1 MRRLFA
7 ATLVAGSA
15 ALTPA
20 TSSSALRS
28 EQVVPL
34 RVQRSIR
41 AEVKPFLAY
50 TPVSAPRDYHYLK
63 WLRSRTGPLALSI
76 EFAWRTDRDPQLI
89 FNVQDAHRCPEIGRP
104 MAVYRFGNVKVN
116 WSTTYEDSQAWRCVA
131 HSNRKTFFI
140 VSAPGNGSKKGP
152 SGRALARMIG
162 TAQLIR

>member
-7 ATLVAGSA
+7 ATLIAGSV

-20 TSSSALRS
+20 TSTSAPRS

-41 AEVKPFLAY
+41 AEVKPFLSYA
-50 TPVSAPRDYHYLK
+50 PVSVPREYQYLR
-63 WLRSRTGPLALSI
+63 WLRSRTAPLGLSI

-89 FNVQDAHRCPEIGRP
+89 FNVQDARRCPEIGRP

-116 WSTTYEDSQAWRCVA
+116 WSTTYEDSQAWRCVSR
-131 HSNRKTFFI
+131 SNRKTFFI

>member
-7 ATLVAGSA
+7 ATLVAGSV

-20 TSSSALRS
+20 TSSSAARS

-34 RVQRSIR
+34 RVQKSIR
-41 AEVKPFLAY
+41 AAVKPFLAY
-50 TPVSAPRDYHYLK
+50 VPVSVPRDYRYLR
-63 WLRSRTGPLALSI
+63 WLRSRSAPLGLSI

-89 FNVQDAHRCPEIGRP
+89 FNVQDARRCPEIGRP
-104 MAVYRFGNVKVN
+104 MAVFRFGTIKVN
-116 WSTTYEDSQAWRCVA
+116 WSTTYEDSQAWRCVSR
-131 HSNRKTFFI
+131 SNRKTFFI
-140 VSAPGNGSKKGP
+140 VSAPGNGSEKGP